1 MLTLLSCFGYM
12 TNTAFLFKRIIQ
24 KSRQMGYKKKTL
36 MMMRVN
42 SLANRVNAGH
52 SAILSGNLPDKVEF
66 VNFSLFS
73 TLKDGSYTY
82 FALRLGAS

>member
-1 MLTLLSCFGYM
+1 M